1 MEYYEQIILRASPQQ
16 INRVED
22 AMEKIAS
29 RAERPGSPNEA
40 WKALLELL
48 N

>member
-29 RAERPGSPNEA
+29 RAGSPNEA